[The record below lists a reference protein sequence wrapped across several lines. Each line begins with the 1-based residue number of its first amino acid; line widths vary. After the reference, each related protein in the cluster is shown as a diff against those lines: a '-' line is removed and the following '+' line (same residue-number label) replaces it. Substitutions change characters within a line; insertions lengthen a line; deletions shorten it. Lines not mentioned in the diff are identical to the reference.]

1 MKIPIFNSLI
11 PNLDYFEKEK
21 FAFGKM
27 NNLDFQYVNNKK
39 FPLKNIINLIPKK
52 DSLFETV
59 LISANDT
66 LVEMFLNNLIKFHD
80 IYKILLKI
88 LKSKEFTKYK
98 TIRAKKLN
106 KF

>member
-1 MKIPIFNSLI
+1 MYYPAFN
-11 PNLDYFEKEK
+11 YEKNSTIH
-21 FAFGKM
+21 FY
-27 NNLDFQYVNNKK
+27 LY
-39 FPLKNIINLIPKK
+39 IINLIPKK

-88 LKSKEFTKYK
+88 LNSKEFTKYK
-98 TIRAKKLN
+98 TIRAKNIEQILKLN
-106 KF
+106 KIVRLKTQSLSVLSSF